1 MLRRSEVYGL
11 GKKFS
16 GREALIL
23 AVIAAIA
30 LIAIGGYNAWRSFQ
44 SFDESVLTEKDSQLY
59 SLVRSDDIN
68 IETSISSFEREAETY
83 LARNSV
89 NTALDKWRQTGE
101 KASLQNALKDNTLKA
116 NPIYAD
122 LLVIRKEKVSMSAT
136 GKTDY
141 TFLTGRGPTGLC
153 VCRDGDGNFYLAYEQ
168 DATKNIRFDALI
180 NLSTFYSTAINTNPD
195 RQVMLLDS
203 AGSVLLTTNDGVTL
217 AMEADADAEGDL
229 AETRDFIVQC
239 QSENNSEGRML
250 ELADGDGREYT
261 ARMVVLPS
269 GSTVNGQFAIGM
281 ITNYEEALMPSRLV
295 ARQMLLYGGLA
306 MLGVLALILMIMY
319 MSRANR
325 TSSEELRAL
334 RKKNEAMEEI
344 NQKMQALTHH
354 QRLET
359 IGTMTASIAHD
370 FNNLLTPI
378 MGYSIM
384 TMEMLPPDA
393 TDLQENLLEVY
404 NASVKAKDI
413 VTRLAELT
421 KKGSEASYKD
431 IEIDEVI
438 QSALKVTLPAKPKEV
453 EVKAKFDA
461 EGVLVKADRTQISQL
476 VMNIVLNAYD
486 AMRDDGGTLM
496 VSTKQAGDEV
506 IMRFKDTGCGMDA
519 ETVSRIFDPFYTT
532 KESGKGTGLGLA
544 IVAQIVETHGG
555 RIYVES
561 HPGEGAEFR
570 IYIPT
575 AGSGMDGLSWGSDPE
590 SRYDTKRYTAK
601 VFRQELAKAEAA
613 RRELEASGEEDAK
626 KQ

>member
-1 MLRRSEVYGL
+1 M

-101 KASLQNALKDNTLKA
+101 KASLQNALKDNTLNA

-122 LLVIRKEKVSMSAT
+122 LLVIRKEKVSMSAR

-239 QSENNSEGRML
+239 QSENNS
-250 ELADGDGREYT
+250 
-261 ARMVVLPS
+261 
-269 GSTVNGQFAIGM
+269 
-281 ITNYEEALMPSRLV
+281 
-295 ARQMLLYGGLA
+295 
-306 MLGVLALILMIMY
+306 
-319 MSRANR
+319 
-325 TSSEELRAL
+325 
-334 RKKNEAMEEI
+334 
-344 NQKMQALTHH
+344 
-354 QRLET
+354 
-359 IGTMTASIAHD
+359 
-370 FNNLLTPI
+370 
-378 MGYSIM
+378 
-384 TMEMLPPDA
+384 
-393 TDLQENLLEVY
+393 
-404 NASVKAKDI
+404 
-413 VTRLAELT
+413 
-421 KKGSEASYKD
+421 
-431 IEIDEVI
+431 
-438 QSALKVTLPAKPKEV
+438 
-453 EVKAKFDA
+453 
-461 EGVLVKADRTQISQL
+461 
-476 VMNIVLNAYD
+476 
-486 AMRDDGGTLM
+486 
-496 VSTKQAGDEV
+496 
-506 IMRFKDTGCGMDA
+506 
-519 ETVSRIFDPFYTT
+519 
-532 KESGKGTGLGLA
+532 
-544 IVAQIVETHGG
+544 
-555 RIYVES
+555 
-561 HPGEGAEFR
+561 
-570 IYIPT
+570 
-575 AGSGMDGLSWGSDPE
+575 PE
-590 SRYDTKRYTAK
+590 W
-601 VFRQELAKAEAA
+601 
-613 RRELEASGEEDAK
+613 
-626 KQ
+626 